1 MPLPKALPA
10 DVRQTMHTAFKEL
23 ESTITPDDSRGFHD
37 STISRVREEALDIEN
52 RLAARRSLRNM
63 RRLMPLFTAIEHYSK
78 AIDVLCNGT
87 PYMPWIWAPITLV
100 LRIASEYVEA
110 FEKLV
115 EGYSRI
121 AASLQR
127 FELLGHAFSGDTQFQ
142 QTLAI
147 FYADILEFHKHAYK
161 FVRRNGQYLS
171 HTRCII
177 IISYWI

>member
-1 MPLPKALPA
+1 MSLKAPPA
-10 DVRQTMHTAFKEL
+10 AQARQTMHTAFKEL
-23 ESTITPDDSRGFHD
+23 EDTVTMDDSRAFRNC
-37 STISRVREEALDIEN
+37 TLTRVREEALDIEN
-52 RLAARRSLRNM
+52 QLAARGSLRNM
-63 RRLMPLFTAIEHYSK
+63 RRLMPLFTALEHYSK

-127 FELLGHAFSGDTQFQ
+127 FEVLGKAFNGDTEFQ

-161 FVRRNGQYLS
+161 FVRRNG
-171 HTRCII
+171 
-177 IISYWI
+177 

>member
-1 MPLPKALPA
+1 MPLRKAPPA

-23 ESTITPDDSRGFHD
+23 QGTITTDDSRGFPE
-37 STISRVREEALDIEN
+37 STLSRVREEALDIEN

-63 RRLMPLFTAIEHYSK
+63 RRLMPLFTALEHYSK
-78 AIDVLCNGT
+78 SIDVLCNGT
-87 PYMPWIWAPITLV
+87 PYMPWIWAPITLI

-127 FELLGHAFSGDTQFQ
+127 FGLLGHAFSDDTRFQ

-147 FYADILEFHKHAYK
+147 FYADILEYHKHAYK
-161 FVRRNGQYLS
+161 FVCRNGK
-171 HTRCII
+171 C
-177 IISYWI
+177 